1 MVMKATYRWGFCVV
15 IMLAAAIGAAGLI
28 SRDTSA
34 AEPQAKAPAKTRS
47 PQTQTPTSSQ
57 TPNQPTGAPAQKA
70 AAGQEGLVARG
81 EYLVNNVGMCSEC
94 HTPRDADGNLDNRHY
109 LQGAPI
115 WIMPVQH
122 MTNWAMRAPAI
133 AGLEGFTDVQAQT
146 VLEKGIGPNGI
157 EIHPPMHIYHMNH
170 ADAQAIIAYLRSLP
184 SNYTNP

>member
-1 MVMKATYRWGFCVV
+1 
-15 IMLAAAIGAAGLI
+15 
-28 SRDTSA
+28 
-34 AEPQAKAPAKTRS
+34 
-47 PQTQTPTSSQ
+47 
-57 TPNQPTGAPAQKA
+57 
-70 AAGQEGLVARG
+70 
-81 EYLVNNVGMCSEC
+81 MCSEC
-94 HTPRDADGNLDNRHY
+94 HTPRDSEGNLDNRHY

-115 WIMPVQH
+115 WIMPVQR

-170 ADAQAIIAYLRSLP
+170 ADAQAVIAYLRSLP

>member
-1 MVMKATYRWGFCVV
+1 MKAIEMKSIYRSIFCVV
-15 IMLAAAIGAAGLI
+15 LMLGAGLAAVGLL

-34 AEPQAKAPAKTRS
+34 AEPQASAKS
-47 PQTQTPTSSQ
+47 
-57 TPNQPTGAPAQKA
+57 APAQKA
-70 AAGQEGLVARG
+70 TTAKDAQSAPAPKAAAGGAQGLKRYRAA
-81 EYLVNNVGMCSEC
+81 NISSTTSACAPNA
-94 HTPRDADGNLDNRHY
+94 TPRATAEGNLDNRHY

-115 WIMPVQH
+115 WIMPVQR